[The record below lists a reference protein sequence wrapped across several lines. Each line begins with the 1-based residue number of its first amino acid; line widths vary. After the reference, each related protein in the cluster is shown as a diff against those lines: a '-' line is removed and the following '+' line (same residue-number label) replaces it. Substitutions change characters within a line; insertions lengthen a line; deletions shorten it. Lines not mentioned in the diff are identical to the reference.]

1 MICSIGQCIALC
13 HNQPQPNTMSSDEML
28 SLPGLVPEKNNAKIY
43 IMIAAECRI
52 VLCAIEQETLRNSL
66 TLLTLIVM
74 QF

>member
-1 MICSIGQCIALC
+1 
-13 HNQPQPNTMSSDEML
+13 ML
-28 SLPGLVPEKNNAKIY
+28 SLPGLVLEKNNAKIY

-52 VLCAIEQETLRNSL
+52 VLCAIEQETFRNSL

>member
-1 MICSIGQCIALC
+1 
-13 HNQPQPNTMSSDEML
+13 ML

-52 VLCAIEQETLRNSL
+52 VLCAIEQETFRNSL